1 MSEVHII
8 AKGSGNED
16 APEDGETWGVND
28 IILRRD
34 QLSMCFHM
42 HEMDWIRR
50 KEWSALKLIIEKAKK
65 FSISIMTTKVYDWIP
80 TSISFPIDDI
90 VDKFG
95 ACYFGSSI
103 DLMISYAMYQGIY
116 GISERDFDTIN
127 LFGVNMVLSN
137 EYKQQKPS
145 LEFWIGMAMGLG
157 YKVNVNAGK
166 HSAILKTYNKKIYGY
181 NIDQFACGEL

>member
-16 APEDGETWGVND
+16 APEDGETFGVND
-28 IILRRD
+28 VILRRN

-42 HEMDWIRR
+42 HDLDWIKR
-50 KEWSALKLIIEKAKK
+50 KEWHALKLIIEKAEK
-65 FSISIMTTKVYDWIP
+65 FAIPIMTTKVYDWVP
-80 TSISFPIDDI
+80 TSVAFPLDEI
-90 VDKFG
+90 VNKFG

-103 DLMISYAMYQGIY
+103 DYMITYAMFKEYDI
-116 GISERDFDTIN
+116 IN
-127 LFGVNMVLSN
+127 LYGVNMVLLN

-157 YKVNVNAGK
+157 YKVNINAGK
-166 HSAILKTYNKKIYGY
+166 HSAILKTYDKRLYGFG
-181 NIDQFACGEL
+181 IPQFRADG